1 MDSLS
6 YRSSFVGLV
15 LALSIT
21 ACGDDSTT
29 NITTSPGDTEPPDDD
44 DSSSTDTL
52 PPTTSSSSSS
62 SSSSTDAT
70 ESQSDTGT
78 DTTEGSSSTT
88 MEDDSTSSSSS
99 GSSSESSSSSTGPD
113 IDLECEGPA
122 GDDTCDTPSPF
133 DGVGDCDPYAQ
144 DCPEGEKCMPWAN
157 DGGNSWN
164 ATRCSPL
171 DPAPA
176 QLGDECLA
184 EGSGVS
190 GVDNCDIGLM
200 CWGVDTETNI
210 GTCIEL
216 CGCGPEEPT
225 CAGGGTFCVISNENA
240 LPICLSTCDPL
251 VADVCPA
258 GEGCYP
264 LDANFLCAPDASLDE
279 GQQDDPCEYINVC
292 DPGLACMFGVGDCGA
307 AGCCAQ
313 FCDIDTGNA
322 DCSGLTECIPFFPEG
337 TEPEECH
344 VDTGVCL
351 EP

>member
-1 MDSLS
+1 MKNSILLTL
-6 YRSSFVGLV
+6 FVTAGLV
-15 LALSIT
+15 VGCGGKDDDAGAT
-21 ACGDDSTT
+21 APNTSADDDGGDDGSGAVDDGDGSGAVDDGATGVDDGGTMPADDGGSAGDDSTG
-29 NITTSPGDTEPPDDD
+29 NEPPND
-44 DSSSTDTL
+44 
-52 PPTTSSSSSS
+52 
-62 SSSSTDAT
+62 
-70 ESQSDTGT
+70 
-78 DTTEGSSSTT
+78 EG
-88 MEDDSTSSSSS
+88 
-99 GSSSESSSSSTGPD
+99 GIGF
-113 IDLECEGPA
+113 I
-122 GDDTCDTPSPF
+122 DTP
-133 DGVGDCDPYAQ
+133 DGGGVSFECDLFAQ
-144 DCPEGEKCMPWAN
+144 DCPAGEKCMPWSN
-157 DGGNSWN
+157 NGGPAWN

-171 DPAPA
+171 DPNPA
-176 QLGDECLA
+176 QAGDECMV

-190 GVDNCDIGLM
+190 GIDNCDIGLM